1 MDLCKY
7 LLTQYPTTHKNSS
20 QLLNYPELPKDTQLP
35 TDNQYYSRISI
46 FLGILLVIPRT
57 TLFVQGIT
65 QIALQLLVLLFKVYF
80 CETQYLL
87 Y

>member
-1 MDLCKY
+1 MDLCKL
-7 LLTQYPTTHKNSS
+7 LLTQYPITHKNSS
-20 QLLNYPELPKDTQLP
+20 QLPNYPELPNDTQLP
-35 TDNQYYSRISI
+35 INNQYYSRISI
-46 FLGILLVIPRT
+46 FLGIILVIPRT
-57 TLFVQGIT
+57 TLFVQGIM